1 VAVCDEKG
9 HVHLFSR
16 TGSSIWRQEKLAGR
30 GLSGPLLAPAH
41 VLVGDSE
48 GVVHLLR
55 RDDGALLA
63 RVDLGRPLSGAGVLI
78 DTLAL
83 VQTMGGA
90 LHALAFE

>member
-1 VAVCDEKG
+1 
-9 HVHLFSR
+9 
-16 TGSSIWRQEKLAGR
+16 
-30 GLSGPLLAPAH
+30 
-41 VLVGDSE
+41 VLVGDSQ

-63 RVDLGRPLSGAGVLI
+63 RIDLGRPLSGAAI
-78 DTLAL
+78 RFESIAL